1 MNTITSPAL
10 IEGPLT
16 DIYRGE
22 DHAVRADGHH
32 RYPDHPGATA
42 GTPLGFAAHAI
53 LSCMDIG
60 AKLQIKP
67 GQRIATLADSD
78 DVPVIAAEGAE
89 TAGQPDT
96 ADVIVAFV
104 RARADLDTVA
114 APAIEAARRDKLVWI
129 AYPKEGKLGTDL
141 NRDILRESLA
151 DRGVQP
157 VRQIAIDD
165 VWSALRFRPA

>member
-1 MNTITSPAL
+1 M
-10 IEGPLT
+10 G
-16 DIYRGE
+16 D
-22 DHAVRADGHH
+22 
-32 RYPDHPGATA
+32 
-42 GTPLGFAAHAI
+42 I

-67 GQRIATLADSD
+67 GHRIATLAGSD
-78 DVPVIAAEGAE
+78 DVPSVAAGAE
-89 TAGQPDT
+89 TAGKPDA

-104 RARADLDTVA
+104 RARAELDTVA

-129 AYPKEGKLGTDL
+129 AYPKAGKLGTDL

-157 VRQIAIDD
+157 VRQVAIDE